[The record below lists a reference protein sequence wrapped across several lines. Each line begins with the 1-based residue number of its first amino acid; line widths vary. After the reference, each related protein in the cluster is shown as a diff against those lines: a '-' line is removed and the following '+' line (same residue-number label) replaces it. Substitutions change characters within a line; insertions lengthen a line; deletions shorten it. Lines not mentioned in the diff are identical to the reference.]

1 MSKSIKLYFYK
12 DEDRLKFRPYQEDM
26 YKAWVKRVED
36 GQTVE
41 AKFKENRPMK
51 TLPQLG
57 FYHAVMLPFAVEA
70 FLEMGYDVLYVA
82 SPFGEKDEEKTT
94 VDSMD
99 KYFKGLY
106 QTYKGLT
113 KRPRKRDMTVDEFSE
128 FISFLLKWM
137 AEKPGIYCPTP
148 EER

>member
-1 MSKSIKLYFYK
+1 MSKAIKFYLYK
-12 DEDRLKFRPYQEDM
+12 SGSKLEFRPYHEDI
-26 YKAWVKRVED
+26 YRAWVDKIEE

-57 FYHAVMLPFAVEA
+57 YYHAVMLPFAVEG
-70 FLEMGYDVLYVA
+70 FLELGHDVLYVA
-82 SPFGEKDEEKTT
+82 SVFGCDDEEKTT

-106 QTYKGLT
+106 QGYKGLK
-113 KRPRKRDMTVDEFSE
+113 KRPRKRDMTVDDFSE

-137 AEKPGIYCPTP
+137 AEKPGIFCPTP
-148 EER
+148 EV